1 MAGRF
6 LRNFMGRMLILLNI
20 AAALMLL
27 TGCFGNRFAESSSWI
42 TGVLALMNFYLLL
55 ILIAFLV
62 LWLFIKPSRSLI
74 SLITIIIAWQPV
86 KNIISIRRQPS
97 FELTKPD
104 NMLRVMTWNVE
115 QFNILNHKKDPGGKQ
130 KMIEHIRNYNPDVA
144 CFQEMVA
151 GDSANKAINFI
162 QEFRR
167 ELDMPYFHYS
177 YNPRLD
183 FDRRHHF
190 GIVIFSKYP
199 LIRKKTINEPPHNYN
214 SIFQYADMVKGND
227 TVRIFNCHLQTLRFT
242 KSHKDYLENP
252 TLDDRSDL
260 QNSKTVLSKLRYSI
274 GLHQRQSDRIRR
286 EMEKSLHPVI
296 LCGDLNDVPN
306 SYAYYRLSKDMKDVF
321 REKGAGMGRT
331 YTGISPTLRIDHI
344 FCDEHFSVMQ
354 YTSPAKKMSDHFP
367 VIADMVW
374 QR

>member
-1 MAGRF
+1 MAGHF
-6 LRNFMGRMLILLNI
+6 LRSFMGRMLFLLNI

-27 TGCFGNRFAESSSWI
+27 AGCFGNRFTGSGSWI
-42 TGVLALMNFYLLL
+42 TGVIALMNFYLLL
-55 ILIAFLV
+55 TLIAFL
-62 LWLFIKPSRSLI
+62 LIWLFIKPSRSLV
-74 SLITIIIAWQPV
+74 SLIAIAIAWQPL
-86 KNIISIRRQPS
+86 KNIINIRRQTP
-97 FELTKPD
+97 FEISKSE
-104 NMLRVMTWNVE
+104 NALRVMTWNVE
-115 QFNILNHKKDPGGKQ
+115 QFNILNYKKDSGGKQ
-130 KMIEHIRNYNPDVA
+130 RMIDHIRLYNPDVA

-167 ELDMPYFHYS
+167 ELNMPYFHYS

-183 FDRRHHF
+183 FDKRHHF

-199 LIRKKTINEPPHNYN
+199 LGRKKTINEPPHSYN
-214 SIFQYADMVKGND
+214 SIFQYADLVKGDD
-227 TVRIFNCHLQTLRFT
+227 TFRIFNCHLQTLRFT
-242 KSHKDYLENP
+242 KSHKAYLENP

-274 GLHQRQSDRIRR
+274 GLHHRQSDRIRR
-286 EMEKSLHPVI
+286 EMDKSPHPVI

-306 SYAYYRLSKDMKDVF
+306 SYAYYRLGKDMKDVF

-344 FCDEHFSVMQ
+344 FCDERFGVSQ
-354 YTSPAKKMSDHFP
+354 YTSPRKKMSDHFP